1 MKINFLRCNE
11 SLAKQLSEVALA
23 SYQAHYLHLW
33 HDAGNWYMHKCFR
46 PEVLLQE
53 LKIPH
58 IAFYLILTEGG
69 VMGFLKTQN
78 VDNQEDTLELE
89 RIYLRANATGQG
101 IGEQAILF
109 VEKLAKAS
117 GKKRLLVKAMDSA
130 ADAMR
135 FYQKMG
141 FKEVTRFQLAF
152 PMMKEMYK
160 GMIIMEKCL

>member
-1 MKINFLRCNE
+1 
-11 SLAKQLSEVALA
+11 
-23 SYQAHYLHLW
+23 
-33 HDAGNWYMHKCFR
+33 
-46 PEVLLQE
+46 
-53 LKIPH
+53 
-58 IAFYLILTEGG
+58 
-69 VMGFLKTQN
+69 MGFLKTQN